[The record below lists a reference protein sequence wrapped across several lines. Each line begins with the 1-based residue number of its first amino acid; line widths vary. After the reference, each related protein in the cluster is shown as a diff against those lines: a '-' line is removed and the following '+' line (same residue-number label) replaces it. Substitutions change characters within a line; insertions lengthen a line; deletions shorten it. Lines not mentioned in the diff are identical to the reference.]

1 MNIFP
6 IFATGLGV
14 EKAPEGLPFAR
25 KVFAENKNL
34 IKPLPYSPN
43 YATTLRGYKRNNI
56 KIDHKNT
63 SNLEKLKKTIYEHA
77 FKFFVGC
84 GYDGDANDLEVVN
97 IWLNEIKSGA
107 PSTLHAHYGYQ
118 ISGCFYVDVPKD
130 ASGIMFTNTNINL
143 PFGDVSCKAYTIF
156 NSASWEINPQEG
168 DMYFWRSDLGHYVA
182 EGNFTGIR
190 RSIAFDIN
198 VIAKLKEE

>member
-34 IKPLPYSPN
+34 IKPLPYNPN
-43 YATTLRGYKRNNI
+43 YATTLRGYKRNDI

-77 FKFFVGC
+77 LKFFAGC
-84 GYDGDANDLEVVN
+84 GYDDDANDLEVVN
-97 IWLNEIKSGA
+97 IWLNEIKSKA
-107 PSTLHAHYGYQ
+107 PSTLHVHYGYQ

-130 ASGIMFTNTNINL
+130 ASSIMFTNANINM
-143 PFGDVSCKAYTIF
+143 PFGNVSCKAYTIF

-168 DMYFWRSDLGHYVA
+168 DMYFWRSDLGHYVT
-182 EGNFTGIR
+182 EGNFTGVR

-198 VIAKLKEE
+198 VIAKLKEK